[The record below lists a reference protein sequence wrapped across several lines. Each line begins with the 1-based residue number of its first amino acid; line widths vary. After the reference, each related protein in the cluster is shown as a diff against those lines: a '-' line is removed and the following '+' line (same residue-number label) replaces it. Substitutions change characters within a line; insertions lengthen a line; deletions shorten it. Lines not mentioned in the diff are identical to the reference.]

1 MRGKNGQKTQLKTS
15 VKKMR
20 IKQKQEFNQ
29 QILFQEMVVDR
40 LKNSTKVIFQEMRSK
55 IEERT

>member
-55 IEERT
+55 IKERT

>member
-1 MRGKNGQKTQLKTS
+1 MRGKNGQKPQLKTS

>member
-20 IKQKQEFNQ
+20 IQQKQEFNQ
-29 QILFQEMVVDR
+29 QIVFQEMVVDR
-40 LKNSTKVIFQEMRSK
+40 LKNSTKVIFQEIRSK

>member
-20 IKQKQEFNQ
+20 IQQKQEFNQ